1 LCASHFES
9 CVKFTILDALEISER
24 LEATSLEDIR
34 FEKVSLLEDSV
45 ADDSIADDPAA
56 TGIGLLPASSLH
68 AANGK
73 TEIDASIA
81 STEA

>member
-1 LCASHFES
+1 LRSYNDFSKFE
-9 CVKFTILDALEISER
+9 IAEL
-24 LEATSLEDIR
+24 LEATSLEDTG
-34 FEKVSLLEDSV
+34 FETTSLLEDSV
-45 ADDSIADDPAA
+45 ADDSIAGDPAA

-81 STEA
+81 STKT